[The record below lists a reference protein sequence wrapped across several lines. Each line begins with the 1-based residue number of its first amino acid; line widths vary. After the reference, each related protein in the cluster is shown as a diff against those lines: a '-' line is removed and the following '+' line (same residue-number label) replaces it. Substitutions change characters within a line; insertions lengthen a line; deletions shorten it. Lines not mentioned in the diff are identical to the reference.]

1 MKLWTQWLQAVRLLR
16 PACQRSLT
24 FVWMTLVLMGLCCRS
39 DNLGVTSFVRVLNLR
54 GTPTTDFCISFT
66 ARP

>member
-24 FVWMTLVLMGLCCRS
+24 FVWMALVLMGLCCRS
-39 DNLGVTSFVRVLNLR
+39 DNAGVTSFVRVLNFS
-54 GTPTTDFCISFT
+54 GC
-66 ARP
+66 

>member
-24 FVWMTLVLMGLCCRS
+24 FVWMAVDADRKLTHL
-39 DNLGVTSFVRVLNLR
+39 
-54 GTPTTDFCISFT
+54 
-66 ARP
+66 